1 MTEKRVGIAVEADRV
16 LREESEEVAHV
27 RVLLDVN
34 MIGHLRLS
42 AVRNQNHQQRRR
54 EYLIKT
60 TRKRRGESR
69 EIIHLAGIFSENL
82 YVSIASTCASKTAC
96 RVCHVHARV

>member
-1 MTEKRVGIAVEADRV
+1 MKRNVILYYLKATKECLEVTEKRVGIAVEAGRV

-27 RVLLDVN
+27 RALLHVN

-42 AVRNQNHQQRRR
+42 AVRNQNHQQRRK

-60 TRKRRGESR
+60 TRKRRGE
-69 EIIHLAGIFSENL
+69 
-82 YVSIASTCASKTAC
+82 
-96 RVCHVHARV
+96 